1 MVDRDGD
8 RLKRLRAEFSRDTI
22 GRNRDAAAFHW

>member
-1 MVDRDGD
+1 MTATDLNDCA
-8 RLKRLRAEFSRDTI
+8 AEFSRDTI

>member
-1 MVDRDGD
+1 MVDYHGD
-8 RLKRLRAEFSRDTI
+8 RLNDCAEFSRDTI